1 MTTLTIALLAWY
13 ALGGVASTAV
23 AIPMANRIRKIN
35 RRNALIEQMM
45 EAIEANPKNYKYW
58 NGSRVCQLSGI
69 HNLNLAWEVLGEY
82 ERNGIFY
89 RRPSNKYN
97 YFYKKN

>member
-1 MTTLTIALLAWY
+1 MATLTIALLAWY
-13 ALGGVASTAV
+13 AIGGVASTAV

-35 RRNALIEQMM
+35 RRNALIEQMV
-45 EAIEANPKNYKYW
+45 EVIEANPKNYKYW
-58 NGSRVCQLSGI
+58 NGSRICQLSGV

-82 ERNGIFY
+82 EQNGIFY